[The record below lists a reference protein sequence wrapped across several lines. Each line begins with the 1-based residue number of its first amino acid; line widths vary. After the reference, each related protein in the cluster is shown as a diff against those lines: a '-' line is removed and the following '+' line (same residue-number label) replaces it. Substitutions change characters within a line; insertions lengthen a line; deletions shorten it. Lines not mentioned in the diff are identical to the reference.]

1 MEMFMPNTQ
10 TLITLLKQEQTLRTR
25 HCQLL
30 EAQQRALLAC
40 DRARFAQLEP
50 AHADLLVQ
58 LEAQET
64 LRRAA
69 LTDDNG
75 ASLTLSAVLEEMDET
90 DRASRTLTGLRDK
103 LRETIERSRTLM
115 QRNEMLIRNELN
127 YLAFSLDLFVEAGRA
142 SGQNYG
148 GGALLGGRLGLDR
161 RA

>member
-1 MEMFMPNTQ
+1 METFMPNTQ
-10 TLITLLKQEQTLRTR
+10 MLITLLKQEQTLRAR
-25 HCQLL
+25 HCQVL

-40 DRARFAQLEP
+40 DRARFMALEP
-50 AHADLLVQ
+50 DHADLLVK
-58 LEAQET
+58 LEEQET
-64 LRRAA
+64 ARRSA

-75 ASLTLSAVLEEMDET
+75 EPVTLSAVLEEMGET
-90 DRASRTLTGLRDK
+90 TRAFRTLATVRDT

-142 SGQNYG
+142 AGQSYG
-148 GGALLGGRLGLDR
+148 GGAMLGGRLGLDR